1 MFMVSLGQI
10 FMVSRPAVG
19 ESGRCAAGMFMTTR
33 VDFHGESD
41 MLLVSQVSAQ
51 LVRGK
56 LTRIARIATEALI
69 VIDVLW

>member
-1 MFMVSLGQI
+1 
-10 FMVSRPAVG
+10 
-19 ESGRCAAGMFMTTR
+19 MTTR